1 MQITLGAKMASSKTS
16 AAFGSSVQMAA
27 KARTLLVL
35 VLLDRVSAQGIN
47 TCQVTNPTVSPCQFT
62 CVDGSIYDLTS
73 IRDRTPGHYM
83 HVADDGQGHEYFV
96 GVCSQLQG
104 FTCDSQT
111 ASAMQTWGSPQP
123 PHFYGN
129 CATLGEYSNMHCS
142 SIAPLPSQPYS
153 SGGMSC
159 DFSGGEGGRSYTVK
173 YNCALQDVQPTA
185 SQPGAYAYLISMSSP
200 ALCNQVGPGGGI
212 PIAAAPPP
220 PPKPQQQLSCEA
232 PDGHFARFTAYMDSG
247 SYTPGSGFFSLSQ
260 PQFYDNYHQANLVC
274 VGASLDY
281 KISCVGYD
289 NGNANTIVELTV
301 EKHEASYRFVHLDT
315 NPYAEPAQTG
325 GQWPCKVI

>member
-1 MQITLGAKMASSKTS
+1 MAAYYGA
-16 AAFGSSVQMAA
+16 SVQMAA

-200 ALCNQVGPGGGI
+200 ALCNQVGPGGGKQGLSGGSLFLI
-212 PIAAAPPP
+212 LGSLAGAAYLVGGVYVNNKYHGLSGREALPHRE
-220 PPKPQQQLSCEA
+220 KWGQL
-232 PDGHFARFTAYMDSG
+232 PGLVKDGCDFSYAHAKFAYKAFMDWYSTG
-247 SYTPGSGFFSLSQ
+247 
-260 PQFYDNYHQANLVC
+260 HV
-274 VGASLDY
+274 
-281 KISCVGYD
+281 
-289 NGNANTIVELTV
+289 
-301 EKHEASYRFVHLDT
+301 
-315 NPYAEPAQTG
+315 EPALKEEMLGATDDAAET
-325 GQWPCKVI
+325 KVDDDKA